1 MANDRRVARV
11 AKAIEREISQLL
23 MKGLKDER
31 VGIGM
36 ISVTGVEVSGDLQHA
51 KVFVSVY
58 ATEEARQQ
66 VMDGLEASVWLVRKE
81 IGQRVRLRRT
91 PEISFHLDRS
101 IERGNRVLSILNQL
115 QADREAQTALVNN
128 AGEDRMTTE
137 SDLTA
142 ASYDES

>member
-11 AKAIEREISQLL
+11 AKAIEREVSQLL

-36 ISVTGVEVSGDLQHA
+36 TSVTGVDVSGDLQHA
-51 KVFVSVY
+51 KIFVSVY
-58 ATEEARQQ
+58 ATEDARQQ
-66 VMDGLEASVWLVRKE
+66 VMDGLEASTWQVRKE

-115 QADREAQTALVNN
+115 QADRDASGASEQNSDAPPA
-128 AGEDRMTTE
+128 
-137 SDLTA
+137 SDLA
-142 ASYDES
+142 ASGYDDA

>member
-36 ISVTGVEVSGDLQHA
+36 TSVTGVEVSGDLQHA
-51 KVFVSVY
+51 KIFVSVY
-58 ATEEARQQ
+58 ASEEGRQQ
-66 VMDGLEASVWLVRKE
+66 VMDGLEASVWRVRKE

-101 IERGNRVLSILNQL
+101 IDRGNRVLSILNQL
-115 QADREAQTALVNN
+115 QADRDTHPHAAESS
-128 AGEDRMTTE
+128 EDDAA
-137 SDLTA
+137 DLTPIG
-142 ASYDES
+142 SDDTSLG

>member
-11 AKAIEREISQLL
+11 SKAIEREVSQLL
-23 MKGLKDER
+23 MKGLKDTR

-36 ISVTGVEVSGDLQHA
+36 TSVTGVEVSGDLQHA
-51 KVFVSVY
+51 KIFVSVY
-58 ATEEARQQ
+58 ATEDARQQ
-66 VMDGLEASVWLVRKE
+66 VMDGLEASTWQVRKE

-115 QADREAQTALVNN
+115 QADRDTSEAI
-128 AGEDRMTTE
+128 DE
-137 SDLTA
+137 SSDAPPATDFA
-142 ASYDES
+142 ASGYEDA